1 MTAPSPAP
9 PAPAPPPWL
18 SPGPLPPRG
27 LAQLAWGLAQPL
39 LGLRVIVGDPALLR
53 AAAWPVLLFAG
64 FCVLVAMGAE
74 DDASARL
81 EVFLDTLVT
90 LAPAPV
96 ILFGKSYR
104 RLAAAARVPLGLS
117 PRTADMPGLRSAIGD
132 AIRQAILLGI
142 GLVPVWLAFE
152 LAQELWP
159 AGADAF
165 VWVAWALGGFW
176 ALHWIVVEALD
187 NGHTVDPAAPAKQ
200 PDQYADPWFVQIYQL
215 PLLRRFSGLLRRL
228 SRPWRR
234 ELQLVAR
241 HPELALGFG
250 LGVAA
255 IIAVPFA
262 ALVFRPAAVVAAVH
276 VLGRVDEAAGA
287 AAVSATVVTA
297 PATP

>member
-1 MTAPSPAP
+1 MLVSLAPVTAPTSAP
-9 PAPAPPPWL
+9 PVLAARTWFA
-18 SPGPLPPRG
+18 PGPLPARRG
-27 LAQLAWGLAQPL
+27 LSLFGWGLAQPL
-39 LGLRVIVGDPALLR
+39 LGLRVVVGEPALLR

-64 FCVLVAMGAE
+64 FCALVALGAE
-74 DDASARL
+74 DDAGARL
-81 EVFLDTLVT
+81 DVFLATLVT

-96 ILFGKSYR
+96 LLFGKTYR

-117 PRTADMPGLRSAIGD
+117 PRTAEIPKLRTAVAD
-132 AIRQAILLGI
+132 AIRQAILLAV

-152 LAQELWP
+152 LVQAFWP
-159 AGADAF
+159 AAAPGF
-165 VWVAWALGGFW
+165 VWIAWAVAGFW

-187 NGHTVDPAAPAKQ
+187 NGHTVDPAAPVDA
-200 PDQYADPWFVQIYQL
+200 AASAIDPWFVRLWQV
-215 PLLRRFSGLLRRL
+215 PLLRKFSGLLRRL

-255 IIAVPFA
+255 IIVVPFA

-276 VLGRVDEAAGA
+276 VLGRVDEAAP
-287 AAVSATVVTA
+287 
-297 PATP
+297 PA

>member
-1 MTAPSPAP
+1 MTAPTSAP
-9 PAPAPPPWL
+9 PVLASLSWL
-18 SPGPLPPRG
+18 APGPLPARRG
-27 LAQLAWGLAQPL
+27 LAQLGWGLAQPL
-39 LGLRVIVGDPALLR
+39 LGLRVVVREPALLR

-64 FCVLVAMGAE
+64 FCALVALGSE
-74 DDASARL
+74 DDLGGRL
-81 EVFLDTLVT
+81 DVFLTTLVT

-96 ILFGKSYR
+96 ILFGKTYR

-117 PRTADMPGLRSAIGD
+117 PRTADMPKLRTAIAD

-152 LAQELWP
+152 LIQAFWP
-159 AGADAF
+159 AAAPGF
-165 VWVAWALGGFW
+165 VWIAWAVTGFW

-187 NGHTVDPAAPAKQ
+187 NGHTVDPAAPTKDTGDR
-200 PDQYADPWFVQIYQL
+200 PADPWFVRLWQV
-215 PLLRRFSGLLRRL
+215 PLLRGFSGLLRRL

-255 IIAVPFA
+255 MLAVPFV

-276 VLGRVDEAAGA
+276 VLGRVDEA
-287 AAVSATVVTA
+287 TP
-297 PATP
+297 PAMPS

>member
-1 MTAPSPAP
+1 LTAPP
-9 PAPAPPPWL
+9 PAPAPLTWL
-18 SPGPLPPRG
+18 SPGPLPRAR
-27 LAQLAWGLAQPL
+27 LAQFAWGLAQPL

-64 FCVLVAMGAE
+64 FCVLVAVGAE
-74 DDASARL
+74 DDAGARL
-81 EVFLDTLVT
+81 DVFLTTLVT

-96 ILFGKSYR
+96 ILFGKTYR
-104 RLAAAARVPLGLS
+104 RLAAAARAPLGLS
-117 PRTADMPGLRSAIGD
+117 PRTADMPRLRSAIGD
-132 AIRQAILLGI
+132 AIRQAILLAI
-142 GLVPVWLAFE
+142 GLVPVWIAFE
-152 LAQELWP
+152 LAQSFSP
-159 AGADAF
+159 DAADAF
-165 VWVAWALGGFW
+165 AWLAWVVAGFW

-187 NGHTVDPAAPAKQ
+187 NGHTIDPAAPA
-200 PDQYADPWFVQIYQL
+200 PASAQYADPWFVQIYQL

-250 LGVAA
+250 LGVAS

-276 VLGRVDEAAGA
+276 VLGRVDEAGTTTAT
-287 AAVSATVVTA
+287 AVDPAVVTA
-297 PATP
+297 SATP

>member
-1 MTAPSPAP
+1 MTASS
-9 PAPAPPPWL
+9 PAPAPAPLPWL
-18 SPGPLPPRG
+18 SPGPLPRAR
-27 LAQLAWGLAQPL
+27 LAQFAWGLAQPL
-39 LGLRVIVGDPALLR
+39 LALRVIVGDPALLK

-64 FCVLVAMGAE
+64 FCVLVAIGAE
-74 DDASARL
+74 DEPGARL
-81 EVFLDTLVT
+81 DVFLTTLVT

-96 ILFGKSYR
+96 ILFGKTYR

-132 AIRQAILLGI
+132 ALRQAILLAI
-142 GLVPVWLAFE
+142 GLVPVWIAFE
-152 LAQELWP
+152 LAQSLWS
-159 AGADAF
+159 AADTFA
-165 VWVAWALGGFW
+165 WLAWAVAGSW

-187 NGHTVDPAAPAKQ
+187 NGHTVDPAAPA
-200 PDQYADPWFVQIYQL
+200 PAQYPDPWFVRLYQL

-234 ELQLVAR
+234 ELQVVAR

-276 VLGRVDEAAGA
+276 VLGRVDEAGA
-287 AAVSATVVTA
+287 ATATAESPAVVTA

>member
-1 MTAPSPAP
+1 LPAR
-9 PAPAPPPWL
+9 
-18 SPGPLPPRG
+18 RG
-27 LAQLAWGLAQPL
+27 LAQLGCGLAQPL
-39 LGLRVIVGDPALLR
+39 LGLRVVLREPALRR
-53 AAAWPVLLFAG
+53 AAAGPVLLFAG
-64 FCVLVAMGAE
+64 FCVLVALGGA
-74 DDASARL
+74 DDLSGRVDL
-81 EVFLDTLVT
+81 FLATLVT

-96 ILFGKSYR
+96 ILFGKTYR

-117 PRTADMPGLRSAIGD
+117 PRTADMPGLRAAIGD
-132 AIRQAILLGI
+132 ALRQAILLAI

-152 LAQELWP
+152 LVQSFYP

-165 VWVAWALGGFW
+165 AWVAWALAGCW

-187 NGHTVDPAAPAKQ
+187 NGHTVDPTAPPESAKQ
-200 PDQYADPWFVQIYQL
+200 QLERHADPWFVRVYQV
-215 PLLRRFSGLLRRL
+215 PTLRRFAGLLRRL

-255 IIAVPFA
+255 MIAVPFV

-276 VLGRVDEAAGA
+276 LLGRVDEA
-287 AAVSATVVTA
+287 VS
-297 PATP
+297 P